1 MPSLSPLSTLHS
13 PLGAFGALPRICLIS
28 RDSLSSALH
37 NRWFSLSLG
46 ALLMF
51 VFFTRLLSRL
61 PFGNGGSGPKLF
73 FDLGQTVIQVFA
85 GATLILLLAHQFHSF
100 VEKRISH
107 VFLMRRLS
115 RMEFIL
121 GKGLG
126 VWIAVGLAVGVAD
139 AFHWLLLHGQ
149 IAGLGNGS
157 DAVTTL
163 PGAGVWAQL
172 LALKLVALLIITG
185 IGLFLA
191 SLSGSFLFTALAG
204 LLLYSG
210 SLVVAE
216 AHFLLDSAQGAGGSV
231 LGLAQFLLPQ
241 FQTWNLSSRIWYEG
255 MVPMEALWRAGLA
268 GLGYTALFASLAV
281 FLFRRRDL

>member
-1 MPSLSPLSTLHS
+1 M
-13 PLGAFGALPRICLIS
+13 S
-28 RDSLSSALH
+28 RDSLSSAMH

-51 VFFTRLLSRL
+51 VFFSRLLSRL
-61 PFGNGGSGPKLF
+61 PLGNGGSGPKLF

-85 GATLILLLAHQFHSF
+85 GAILILLLAHQFHNF

-121 GKGLG
+121 GIGLG
-126 VWIAVGLAVGVAD
+126 VWIAVGLAVVVAD
-139 AFHWLLLHGQ
+139 TFHWLLLHGQ
-149 IAGLGNGS
+149 IAGLGNGP
-157 DAVTTL
+157 DAGTTL
-163 PGAGVWAQL
+163 PGAGGWAQL
-172 LALKLVALLIITG
+172 LVLKLVALLIITG
-185 IGLFLA
+185 MGLFLA

-204 LLLYSG
+204 LLFWSG

-216 AHFLLDSAQGAGGSV
+216 AQSLVESAEGTGGSV

-255 MVPMEALWRAGLA
+255 VVSAEAFWRAGLA
-268 GLGYTALFASLAV
+268 GLGYTALFAALGV
-281 FLFRRRDL
+281 FVFRRRDL